1 MKRWIW
7 IGIVVTLGLLSLGAV
22 SWAQGPDRE
31 PGMLGGF
38 GHRGGDRMLAMLD
51 NPRVRTTLGLSDEQ
65 ANRLRQVMVDAQ
77 KAALRT
83 RADLGVR
90 RIELRELLRA
100 DSPDR
105 DAALKKVQEISELR
119 GELMKQRINS
129 LLASKAI
136 LTPEQQQKIRA
147 FMWRW
152 AGERFRTGEGF
163 GGREGFRGRRM
174 FERRVPREPM
184 SPGIPSAPTPP
195 APPPPG
201 DPANQ

>member
-7 IGIVVTLGLLSLGAV
+7 IGVVVTLGLFSLAALAQSGGADR
-22 SWAQGPDRE
+22 GPAMR
-31 PGMLGGF
+31 GGF

-65 ANRLRQVMVDAQ
+65 AGRLRQVMVEAE
-77 KAALRT
+77 KSALKT

-90 RIELRELLRA
+90 QIELRELLRA
-100 DSPDR
+100 DQPDR
-105 DAALKKVQEISELR
+105 GAVTKKVQEISELR
-119 GELMKQRINS
+119 GQMMQQRIDS

-147 FMWRW
+147 FMQRR

-163 GGREGFRGRRM
+163 GGREGSRGRR
-174 FERRVPREPM
+174 FFNRRI
-184 SPGIPSAPTPP
+184 PGGAGPELPAAPP

>member
-7 IGIVVTLGLLSLGAV
+7 MGVVVTLGLLSLGAV
-22 SWAQGPDRE
+22 SRAQGPDRE
-31 PGMLGGF
+31 PGMRGRF

-77 KAALRT
+77 KAALKT

-100 DSPDR
+100 DQPDH
-105 DAALKKVQEISELR
+105 DAVTKKVQEISQLR
-119 GELMKQRINS
+119 GQLMQQRIDS

-147 FMWRW
+147 FMRRR
-152 AGERFRTGEGF
+152 AGERFRTREGF
-163 GGREGFRGRRM
+163 GGREGFRGQRLFNRRI
-174 FERRVPREPM
+174 PREAGPA
-184 SPGIPSAPTPP
+184 APE

>member
-7 IGIVVTLGLLSLGAV
+7 IGVVVALGLLSLGAV
-22 SWAQGPDRE
+22 SRAQGPDRE
-31 PGMLGGF
+31 PAMRGGF

-65 ANRLRQVMVDAQ
+65 ASRLRQVMVEAE
-77 KAALRT
+77 KSALKT

-90 RIELRELLRA
+90 QIELRELLRA
-100 DSPDR
+100 DQPDR
-105 DAALKKVQEISELR
+105 GAVTKKVQEISELR
-119 GELMKQRINS
+119 GQMMQQRIDS

-147 FMWRW
+147 FMQR
-152 AGERFRTGEGF
+152 R
-163 GGREGFRGRRM
+163 GREGFRTRGGFGEGEGFRGRSSGRR
-174 FERRVPREPM
+174 FPGGAGPM
-184 SPGIPSAPTPP
+184 PPAAPS